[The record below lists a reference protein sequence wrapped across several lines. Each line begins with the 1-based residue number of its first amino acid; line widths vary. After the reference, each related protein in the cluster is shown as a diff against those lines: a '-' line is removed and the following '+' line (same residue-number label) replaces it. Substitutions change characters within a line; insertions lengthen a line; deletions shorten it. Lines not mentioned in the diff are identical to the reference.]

1 MLLSHGEVM
10 PPTHF
15 KEPSG
20 GLLEH
25 GAVAVDDLV
34 RQYSGPLFA
43 ASLAMGFS
51 EADAEDL
58 VQDTFVSFLGA
69 TGRFEGRSTVKTYL
83 FGILYNKAS
92 AIWRLRR
99 RETPFD
105 EAEPDIEL
113 RFDARGMWARPPQG
127 PEDAALSGE
136 VAAWIKRCSENL
148 TLPQRSAFFM
158 REVEGEKTESL
169 CNILGVSPTNLR
181 VLFFRARTRLREC
194 LEKNWLNK
202 I

>member
-1 MLLSHGEVM
+1 MLQFPCKAMASA
-10 PPTHF
+10 PF
-15 KEPSG
+15 KEQPG
-20 GLLEH
+20 NLLKYDTAAIE
-25 GAVAVDDLV
+25 DLV

-92 AIWRLRR
+92 AVWRLRR

-105 EAEPDIEL
+105 EAEPDIEW

-181 VLFFRARTRLREC
+181 VLFFRARIKLREC

-202 I
+202 T

>member
-1 MLLSHGEVM
+1 MLQFYFKAMAH
-10 PPTHF
+10 TTF
-15 KEPSG
+15 KEQPG
-20 GLLEH
+20 GPRYDAA
-25 GAVAVDDLV
+25 AVEELV

-43 ASLAMGFS
+43 GCLAMGFPES
-51 EADAEDL
+51 DAEEL
-58 VQDTFVSFLGA
+58 VQDTFVSYLGA
-69 TGRFEGRSTVKTYL
+69 AERFEGRSAIKTYL

-92 AIWRLRR
+92 QLWRLRR
-99 RETPFD
+99 RETSFD
-105 EAEPDIEL
+105 DADQAFEQ
-113 RFDARGMWARPPQG
+113 RFYARGMWARPPQG

-136 VAAWIKRCSENL
+136 VAAWIRRCSEKL
-148 TLPQRSAFFM
+148 TLSQRSAFFM

-202 I
+202 T

>member
-1 MLLSHGEVM
+1 MTSTSEER
-10 PPTHF
+10 P
-15 KEPSG
+15 G
-20 GLLEH
+20 GLPKR
-25 GAVAVDDLV
+25 GAAAIEELV
-34 RQYSGPLFA
+34 RRYSGPLFA
-43 ASLAMGFS
+43 ASLAMGFPDS
-51 EADAEDL
+51 DAEEL
-58 VQDTFVSFLGA
+58 VQDTFVSFLSA
-69 TGRFEGRSTVKTYL
+69 AERFEGRSTVKTYL

-92 AIWRLRR
+92 ALWRRRR
-99 RETPFD
+99 RETSLDD
-105 EAEPDIEL
+105 EEPDFER

-136 VAAWIKRCSENL
+136 VAAWIRRCSEKL
-148 TLPQRSAFFM
+148 TLSQRSAFFM

-202 I
+202 T